1 MLIRRL
7 ILVAFLLAAQLS
19 AGAHALEHIGGKSD
33 GHLPGQSC
41 SVCLVAHDLTAA
53 LTASISPLPSP
64 QTSFELVSVVPTG
77 RNTLPAPLPRQ
88 RGPPVA

>member
-1 MLIRRL
+1 MILRRL

-19 AGAHALEHIGGKSD
+19 AGAHALEHIGGKSN

-53 LTASISPLPSP
+53 LTAFVPPLPPSLAR
-64 QTSFELVSVVPTG
+64 FVLVSVLPTG
-77 RNTLPAPLPRQ
+77 RDTLPALLPYQ
-88 RGPPVA
+88 RSPPAA